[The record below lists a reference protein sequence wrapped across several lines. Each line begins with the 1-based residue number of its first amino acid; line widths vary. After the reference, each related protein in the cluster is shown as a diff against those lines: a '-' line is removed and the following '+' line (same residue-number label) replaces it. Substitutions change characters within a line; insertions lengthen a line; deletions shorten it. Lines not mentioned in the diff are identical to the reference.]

1 MNSRH
6 TFPYLVWITMLFANQ
21 ATFGQP
27 ANGPRTFSLVGAA
40 SGAPTISI
48 FAAATGTMVRSLGA
62 NNASLDLGR
71 VSYFQGTSAPGQSM
85 RKSPKLL
92 VISTRFGLR
101 VDCPGSS
108 SLSRVT
114 VSMSR
119 LDSDTSYAISV
130 DGNALG
136 SASQTLVQSMPC
148 DSGSEHR
155 LDVNVPISLPAGPI
169 DSIISLAAT
178 LIR

>member
-1 MNSRH
+1 MNSKC
-6 TFPYLVWITMLFANQ
+6 TFPYLVWITMLFAYQ
-21 ATFGQP
+21 AAFGQP
-27 ANGPRTFSLVGAA
+27 ASSPRPISPVGAA
-40 SGAPTISI
+40 SGVPTISI

-101 VDCPGSS
+101 VDCPGGSS
-108 SLSRVT
+108 FSRVT
-114 VSMSR
+114 VTMSR
-119 LDSDTSYAISV
+119 LDSNTSYAISV
-130 DGNALG
+130 DGNALRT
-136 SASQTLVQSMPC
+136 AQQTLVQSMPC

-155 LDVNVPISLPAGPI
+155 LDVNVPISSPAGPI
-169 DSIISLAAT
+169 DSIIALAAT
-178 LIR
+178 LIK